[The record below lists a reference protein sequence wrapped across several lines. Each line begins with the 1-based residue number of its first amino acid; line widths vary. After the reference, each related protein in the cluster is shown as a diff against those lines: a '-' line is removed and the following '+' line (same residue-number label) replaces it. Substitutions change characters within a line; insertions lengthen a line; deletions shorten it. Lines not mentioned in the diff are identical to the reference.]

1 MSTDVDREAQA
12 ILERNMTTPARV
24 EEAKRLRERL
34 RELGLRPRPLADIL
48 YEKGWIEEEHRDALR
63 REQTRQT
70 GREQIAGYRLT
81 AVLGEGAMGTVY
93 RAKQLSLDRDVAI
106 KVLSPEYANDP
117 AYVERFLREAK
128 AVARLNHTNIVSGID
143 VGEADG
149 LKYFVME
156 YADGNTVAFLL
167 NRGGALDEERALL
180 LAQQVARALDHA
192 FRNGLVHR
200 DVKPENVII
209 TKDGVA
215 KLCDLGLA
223 RLEEHGPED
232 VARMG
237 TPSYISPEQ
246 ARGDADVD
254 IRSDLYSLGATLFH
268 MLAGRPPFEAETPGA
283 LLAKHLTEPPPP
295 LRSVAPDVTPET
307 EALVA
312 RLLAKRREDRWQTP
326 GEAAKALEERVRGLQ
341 VERGAVAA
349 PAAPTATPSGIPAP
363 VVRRRRY

>member
-1 MSTDVDREAQA
+1 MSIDVEREANR
-12 ILERNMTTPARV
+12 ILERGWTTPARV

-34 RELGLRPRPLADIL
+34 TEMGLRPRPLADLL

-63 REQTRQT
+63 REQTASA

-106 KVLSPEYANDP
+106 KVLSPELANDP

-156 YADGNTVAFLL
+156 YADGNTVAFLI
-167 NRGGALDEERALL
+167 NRGGPLDEERALL
-180 LAQQVARALDHA
+180 LAQQVTRALDHA
-192 FRNGLVHR
+192 YRNGLVHR

-209 TKDGVA
+209 TRDGVA

-223 RLEEHGPED
+223 RLEEHGPEG
-232 VARMG
+232 AAKMG

-254 IRSDLYSLGATLFH
+254 IRSDIYSLGATIFD

-283 LLAKHLTEPPPP
+283 LLAKHLTQPPPSV
-295 LRSVAPDVTPET
+295 RSLAPDVSPAT
-307 EALVA
+307 EAIVA
-312 RLLAKRREDRWQTP
+312 KCLAKRREDRYQTP
-326 GEAAKALEERVRGLQ
+326 AEMLKALDDAVRSLQ
-341 VERGAVAA
+341 VARGAVAA
-349 PAAPTATPSGIPAP
+349 APPASTPTGIPAP
-363 VVRRRRY
+363 VVRRRR